1 MTRKLK
7 IWLLGTVL
15 FLLFAIGAWMLGPAL
30 GLRGQDLWVLRG
42 GLWLLDF
49 IAIGLLIWFLL
60 RRSAKPPKQ
69 APEEEREIDAAV
81 AAARSRLAS
90 SRLAGASGLDRLPVV
105 LVLGPEASSK
115 TTLVVRSGLDLEL
128 LSGEAFRGDAV
139 APTRSI
145 NIWYSKEAILLE
157 AGSRVVADAGRWKR
171 LLHHLRPR
179 RLRAA
184 LSGAAQAPRVAVVCF
199 SCEEF
204 LRPDAAESVTARA
217 QSLRS
222 RLSDLALELG
232 IRLPVYVIFTKAD
245 RIPHFAEYVRNFT
258 RDEAREVFGTT
269 LPFDTEGADSYAER
283 EFKRVDRV
291 FQRFFHSL
299 ASKRLKFLPRENLP
313 ESAASAYEFP
323 REFRKVIPRATQ
335 FLLDLCRPSQL
346 EVSPLLRGFYFVG
359 VRPVVVSEAAF
370 EMAPQMSATSES
382 MPIGATSVFNPGKPR
397 GAVAAKLAEAAP
409 TARRVP
415 QWLFLDRLFPEIV
428 LNDPAAMKLTQG
440 GRRVYVL
447 RRLLLA
453 GLMAASIVVAL
464 AFSTSYLGNRRMQES
479 VLAARRALPVQ
490 GMDAQGLPTLAAL
503 RRLDALR
510 DELETLTQYERN
522 GPPWRLR
529 WGLYTGSAL
538 YPGTWRDYF
547 RAFERFQFAATRDS
561 LVTALRTLPNSPT
574 QSSDYGRTY
583 ATLKAYQIIT
593 THPEKSTADFLAPVL
608 QDRWLGSTRIDPTR
622 AELARRQFAFYAEE
636 LPTRNPFTAEDDPRT
651 VAHARAFLNQ
661 FTGIEPIYRS
671 LLASVSAKFPPIDF
685 GREYP
690 SASGIVRDTLVVPGP
705 YTKAGW
711 AAVHTALKDVDRY
724 FKGETWVVGEEAPVT
739 ADRDKVVAQLR
750 AQYVKD
756 YIAQWRQFLAAA
768 AVERIV
774 NVQDGVRKLEPLA
787 SNQSPLLAMFSLI
800 SRNTLVDT
808 QLVAPQFQPVHVV
821 MPPGDPSMLIGPSNQ
836 AYINALG
843 ALQSSLDQFAK
854 VPPDGVMAAGAQ
866 AQNDASQ
873 ALTAAKQVAN
883 KFRIDDVGK
892 VHLLVQRLME
902 APITDVQSA
911 VQSYVGSFPGRN
923 LETEIRTFC
932 GPVQQLLA
940 KYPFSSRAANQ
951 ATLDEVDGFLQP
963 GTGALWKFVEAGL
976 ANYVVRQG
984 PFFVEKPGAPVRI
997 SPRFLAF
1004 LNRAADFSTALYKG
1018 EGAGATLALSM
1029 RPRLSELVPSI
1040 TVTIDGQPASFTR
1053 TITATQ
1059 RITWVA
1065 KNAQDANLTGQIDG
1079 RPWNLSYHGTWAIF
1093 RLFNQADWVPAE
1105 GFYSVEW
1112 QIPNPNPA
1120 GTPLRARFDVILAGA
1135 RSNDRSILSRDFF
1148 SGVSCA
1154 AR

>member
-15 FLLFAIGAWMLGPAL
+15 FLLFAIGAWMLAPGL

-60 RRSAKPPKQ
+60 GRSAKPPKQ

-81 AAARSRLAS
+81 AAARSRLTS

-145 NIWYSKEAILLE
+145 NIWYSKEVIFLE
-157 AGSRVVADAGRWKR
+157 AGSRIVADAGRWKR

-222 RLSDLALELG
+222 RLSDMALELG

-245 RIPHFAEYVRNFT
+245 RIPHFSEYVRNFT

-269 LPFDTEGADSYAER
+269 LSFDTPGADSYTER

-323 REFRKVIPRATQ
+323 REFRKVIPQATQ

-370 EMAPQMSATSES
+370 ELAPQMSATSEP
-382 MPIGATSVFNPGKPR
+382 MPIGATSVFNPGKAR
-397 GAVAAKLAEAAP
+397 GAVAAKLAEAGP
-409 TARRVP
+409 TARKVP
-415 QWLFLDRLFPEIV
+415 QWLFLERLFPEIV

-453 GLMAASIVVAL
+453 GLMAASIAVAL
-464 AFSTSYLGNRRMQES
+464 GFSISYLGNRRMQES
-479 VLAARRALPVQ
+479 VLAARRALPIQ
-490 GMDAQGLPTLAAL
+490 GMDAQGVPTLDAL

-510 DELETLTQYERN
+510 DELETLTRYERS

-538 YPGTWRDYF
+538 YPGAWRDYF

-583 ATLKAYQIIT
+583 ATLKAYTIIT
-593 THPEKSTADFLAPVL
+593 THPEKSTAEFLPPVL
-608 QDRWLGSTRIDPTR
+608 QDRWLGATRLDPTR

-636 LPTRNPFTAEDDPRT
+636 LPVRNPFASEDDPRT
-651 VAHARAFLNQ
+651 VAHARSFLNQ

-671 LLASVSAKFPPIDF
+671 LLAAVSAKVPGIEFA
-685 GREYP
+685 RKYP
-690 SASGIVRDTLVVPGP
+690 NSAGIVRDPFVVPGP
-705 YTKAGW
+705 YTKEGW
-711 AAVHTALKDVDRY
+711 TAVHAALKDVDRY

-756 YIAQWRQFLAAA
+756 YITQWRQFLASA
-768 AVERIV
+768 AVERIGG
-774 NVQDGVRKLEPLA
+774 VQDGARKLGPIV
-787 SNQSPLLAMFSLI
+787 SNQSPLLAIFSLV
-800 SRNTLVDT
+800 SRNTAVDT
-808 QLVAPQFQPVHVV
+808 QLIAPQFQPVQVV
-821 MPPGDPSMLIGPSNQ
+821 TPPGDTAKYIGPANE
-836 AYINALG
+836 AYVNALS
-843 ALQSSLDQFAK
+843 ALQSSLDQIGKA
-854 VPPDGVMAAGAQ
+854 PPDGSDAAVSQ

-873 ALTAAKQVAN
+873 ALAAAKQVAN

-892 VHLLVQRLME
+892 VHLIVQRLME
-902 APITDVQSA
+902 APIQDVQSA
-911 VQSYVGSFPGRN
+911 LQTVGPAQLNGKGRV
-923 LETEIRTFC
+923 FC
-932 GPVQQLLA
+932 APFQQLMA
-940 KYPFSSRAANQ
+940 KYPFNPSGDVPAA
-951 ATLDEVDGFLQP
+951 LDEVAALLQP
-963 GTGALWKFVEAGL
+963 PTGALWKFVESQL
-976 ANYVVRQG
+976 ANYVVQQG
-984 PFFVEKPGAPVRI
+984 PRFAEKPGSPVRI
-997 SPRFLAF
+997 SPSFLAF
-1004 LNRAADFSTALYKG
+1004 LNRAADFSGSLYRG
-1018 EGAGATLALSM
+1018 EGAPAALNFTM
-1029 RPRLSELVPSI
+1029 RPRLSETLPAL

-1053 TITATQ
+1053 TSTAVK

-1065 KNAQDANLTGQIDG
+1065 KDAQDAMLSGQIEG
-1079 RPWNLSYHGTWAIF
+1079 RPLLLSYHGTWAIF
-1093 RLFNQADWVPAE
+1093 KLFNQADWVRGE

-1112 QIPNPNPA
+1112 PIRNPSGGP
-1120 GTPLRARFDVILAGA
+1120 PLRAKFDVNLAGGEPVL
-1135 RSNDRSILSRDFF
+1135 DRNFF
-1148 SGVSCA
+1148 VGVSCSG
-1154 AR
+1154 RITR